1 MFQSYRYHNE
11 DCPVDLGEFIINLH
25 RHGLTVVDQAHQ
37 NGETF
42 LTLQGTQDQFLTLYT
57 EEMQYGP
64 AIDMDEFLDEL
75 EEI

>member
-1 MFQSYRYHNE
+1 MFQSYRHHNE
-11 DCPVDLGEFIINLH
+11 DCPVDLGEFIINLP
-25 RHGLTVVDQAHQ
+25 RHGLTVVDQTHQ

-64 AIDMDEFLDEL
+64 AIDMEEFLDEL

>member
-25 RHGLTVVDQAHQ
+25 RHGLTVVDQTHQ

-42 LTLQGTQDQFLTLYT
+42 LTLQGTQEQFLTLYT
-57 EEMQYGP
+57 EEMEGGP
-64 AIDMDEFLDEL
+64 AICMEDFLDEL

>member
-25 RHGLTVVDQAHQ
+25 RHGLTVVDQTHQ

-64 AIDMDEFLDEL
+64 AIDMEEFLDEL